1 MLKQP
6 LLDQLQTLKLNGM
19 RQALHEQLQMPDS
32 DQLSFT
38 DRLSLLI
45 DRELTERANRR
56 LQYRLQQARLPQPA
70 CREDLDYHHPRSLDK
85 SLIQHLL
92 GDRWLAEH
100 LNCLITGPTG
110 VGKTWIACALAQHA
124 CRLGYTARYVRLP
137 RLLPELAL
145 ARADGRYPK
154 LLREYAKAQLLVID
168 DWGLTPL
175 TSEGRR
181 DLLEILDDRHH
192 RQSTVVTS
200 QLPVASWHAYL
211 DEPTLADALL
221 DRLVHNAYTLNLTGE
236 SLRKRKTPLT
246 NSITEQ

>member
-1 MLKQP
+1 MLTHP
-6 LLDQLQTLKLNGM
+6 TLDKLRTL
-19 RQALHEQLQMPDS
+19 
-32 DQLSFT
+32 QLSGMIKALTEQQQLPEIETFGFEE
-38 DRLSLLI
+38 RLGLLA
-45 DRELTERANRR
+45 DRELTEREHRR
-56 LQYRLQQARLPQPA
+56 LQTRLRQAPLRQSA
-70 CREDLDYHHPRSLDK
+70 CLEDVDLRTPRGLDQA
-85 SLIQHLL
+85 LIQHLAT
-92 GDRWLAEH
+92 GQWLREH
-100 LNCLITGPTG
+100 LNGLIVGPTG

-154 LLREYAKAQLLVID
+154 RLREYAKAQVLVID
-168 DWGLTPL
+168 DWGLAPL

-181 DLLEILDDRHH
+181 DVLEILDDRHH
-192 RQSTVVTS
+192 RQSTIVTS

-246 NSITEQ
+246 NAITEQ